1 MKKLIKRTRKW
12 TTKSGE
18 LRVREYI
25 YEVSSETRLTK
36 AGKRTKKTYQRYSSL
51 NQSNFLVMEGKELSE
66 NIESYIAG
74 IEDQSIK
81 NSIEREINAAVKNKK
96 SLTML

>member
-1 MKKLIKRTRKW
+1 MVW
-12 TTKSGE
+12 KS
-18 LRVREYI
+18 RVREYI

-36 AGKRTKKTYQRYSSL
+36 AGKKTKKTYQRYSSL

-66 NIESYIAG
+66 NIDSYLEG

-81 NSIEREINAAVKNKK
+81 NSIEREINTAVKNKK

>member
-1 MKKLIKRTRKW
+1 MKKIIKRTRKW

-36 AGKRTKKTYQRYSSL
+36 AGKKTKKT
-51 NQSNFLVMEGKELSE
+51 LSE
-66 NIESYIAG
+66 KYLEAIVFLFF
-74 IEDQSIK
+74 D
-81 NSIEREINAAVKNKK
+81 
-96 SLTML
+96 T